1 MNCKKATQLLSE
13 QLDRPLTQKEKIALK
28 FHLGMCFGCRNF
40 SRHMKKIHSI
50 SKDYVKGDDQ

>member
-13 QLDRPLTQKEKIALK
+13 QLDQSLSRKEKIALQ
-28 FHLGMCFGCRNF
+28 FHLGICSGCRNF

-50 SKDYVKGDDQ
+50 SKDYVKGDDH